1 MVFSGLHETLQA
13 ITLLVNI
20 GLIYFGGSSKR
31 EGIRSG
37 SMARAL
43 HKKKLPS
50 LMDVAK
56 ASNVST
62 ATVSR
67 CLNEPD
73 KVAQPTLDKVLK
85 CVEELR
91 YLPNFGARAI
101 AANRTGIYGAIIPT
115 MENAIFAQGIEAFQ
129 KTIVENQSTMLVAS
143 SAYDETQENRLI
155 RTMVAR
161 GADGLLLIGTER
173 TQATYDF
180 LAERNIPIVIAWSQA
195 HQSRLSSVGFD
206 NRQAAKELALR
217 AIQLKHR
224 SFAYISAPRAM
235 NDRARDRV
243 IGTMD
248 ALAEAGFNP
257 NAMPVIEVDYSID
270 NGKAA
275 LKEILTMEQRPS
287 VVMCGNDVL
296 AVGAVQAAQEAGLRV
311 PEDISITG
319 FDDIELA
326 SVVTPKLTTVR
337 VPHQAMGRRAAE
349 VLVKLV
355 KDESDV
361 TQVTLDVAIVERAS
375 LAEC

>member
-257 NAMPVIEVDYSID
+257 NAMPVIEVDYSIE

-275 LKEILTMEQRPS
+275 LREILTMEQRPS

-311 PEDISITG
+311 PEDLSITG

-326 SVVTPKLTTVR
+326 SVVNPKLTTVR
-337 VPHQAMGRRAAE
+337 VPHQSMGRQAAE